1 VWRHRRGG
9 TPPEAIADRIH
20 DRLAAVLPMDDR
32 TDDVALLILQVPPV
46 A

>member
-1 VWRHRRGG
+1 V
-9 TPPEAIADRIH
+9 IADRIH
-20 DRLAAVLPMDDR
+20 DRLAAVLPMDHR